1 MQTVKLSSIEFNT
14 LLKSIRLSLYVM
26 QEASQNDAEA
36 DKLRAVRAKLYNVY
50 KTLDAEYD
58 ALAQAHE
65 ASTNNT

>member
-1 MQTVKLSSIEFNT
+1 MKIVKLSNFDFNT

-36 DKLRAVRAKLYNVY
+36 DKLRAVRAKLF
-50 KTLDAEYD
+50 KAMDAEYD